1 MVDEAVDNAN
11 VRAFSSVFQILLRE
25 ELPINL
31 LMTGLYENI
40 DDLQNEKNLTFLH
53 RTPKLHLSPLNIG
66 AMAESYMRTLQVD
79 EQTAIAMAQLTKG
92 YSYAFQVL
100 GYCAFEQKKNY
111 EALLPEI
118 KQYLEEYVYEKI
130 WSELS
135 EKDKRVAKAIAD
147 TPSGKVLEIRKLLN
161 MESNEF
167 SPYKKRLARKG

>member
-1 MVDEAVDNAN
+1 M
-11 VRAFSSVFQILLRE
+11 S
-25 ELPINL
+25 
-31 LMTGLYENI
+31 
-40 DDLQNEKNLTFLH
+40 
-53 RTPKLHLSPLNIG
+53 
-66 AMAESYMRTLQVD
+66 
-79 EQTAIAMAQLTKG
+79 
-92 YSYAFQVL
+92 
-100 GYCAFEQKKNY
+100 NY

-167 SPYKKRLARKG
+167 SPYKKRLARKGLINNDNGYATFTLPLFDRFVRENYIQ